1 MASHQRPRRGSNPV
15 HTAAAGADAA
25 EEQGRRVDTQMAR
38 LAAVADLGQ
47 QALEGIDLARLLDK
61 AVTLVVD
68 SLALEFCQVWE
79 LLPAGDMLRLR
90 AGSGWDPEMIGTLTV
105 PLDPLSQPGY
115 TMKAADRVLVLDV
128 KLESRFVPP
137 GFLTEQGVKSGVSVS
152 IPGPEQPFGVL
163 GGHVLEERT
172 FTAEDASFFQSVSN
186 ILAAAIERQRSE
198 EEVRRRSLHDPLT
211 GLANRALLLDRLTQA
226 LARGQRGST
235 EVAVL
240 FLDLDRFK
248 LINDSLGH
256 DVGDQLL
263 VAVAGRLEG
272 ALRGSDTLTR
282 FGGDEF
288 IVLCEEVGDEREAVR
303 LAERLVATFNDPFV
317 IAGNEQHIAASIGVA
332 VSSVR
337 HDRAEALMQ
346 EADAAMYR
354 AKRHSRG
361 QWELFDDSM
370 LASVAG
376 QLRIEEALRG
386 AIERD
391 EMSLVYQPVVSL
403 QSGRV
408 AALEALL
415 RWEHPELGVISP
427 AKFIPIAEDTGMVVS
442 IGEWALRTACRHGA
456 RWAQAHPDR
465 PPVPLLVNLSPRQVA
480 HGRLVEAVA
489 AALAESGLDPAQLGL
504 EITEG
509 VLMEEVRA
517 PVDTLAALKG
527 LGVRVVLDDF
537 GTGYS
542 SLAYLK
548 RFPIDVLK
556 IDRSFVIGLGAEGHG
571 AAIVSAIVAL
581 SGALGIDVIAEGVET
596 ADQLAHLR
604 RLGATSAQG
613 FLFSR
618 PLEPEG
624 IDSMLARASDWPP
637 RLLDG

>member
-1 MASHQRPRRGSNPV
+1 
-15 HTAAAGADAA
+15 
-25 EEQGRRVDTQMAR
+25 MAR

-47 QALEGIDLARLLDK
+47 QALEGIDLVQLFDQ
-61 AVTLVVD
+61 AVALVVD
-68 SLALEFCQVWE
+68 SLALDFCQLWE
-79 LLPAGDMLRLR
+79 LVPAGDALRLR
-90 AGSGWDPEMIGTLTV
+90 AGHGWDHPMIGTLTV
-105 PLDPLSQPGY
+105 PVDPLSQPGY
-115 TMKAADRVLVLDV
+115 TMKAGDRVLVQDV
-128 KLESRFVPP
+128 TLECRFAPP
-137 GFLTEQGVKSGVSVS
+137 SFLIERGVKSGISVS
-152 IPGPEQPFGVL
+152 IPGPDQPFGVL
-163 GGHVLEERT
+163 GGHVLDERI
-172 FTAEDASFFQSVSN
+172 FTPEDASFFQSVSN
-186 ILAAAIERQRSE
+186 ILGAAIERQRGE

-226 LARGQRGST
+226 LARGQRGSS

-248 LINDSLGH
+248 LVNDSLGH

-263 VAVAGRLEG
+263 VAVAGRLQG

-288 IVLCEEVGDEREAVR
+288 IVLCEEVGNEREAVR
-303 LAERLVATFNDPFV
+303 LAERVVATFADPFV
-317 IAGNEQHIAASIGVA
+317 VAGNEHHVSASIGVA
-332 VSSVR
+332 VSNVR
-337 HDRAEALMQ
+337 HDRAEALMR
-346 EADAAMYR
+346 EADTAMYR
-354 AKRHSRG
+354 AKRHRRG

-370 LASVAG
+370 LASATG

-391 EMSLVYQPVVSL
+391 EMRLVYQPVISL
-403 QSGRV
+403 DSGRI

-415 RWEHPELGVISP
+415 RWEHPDLGAISP
-427 AKFIPIAEDTGMVVS
+427 SEFIPIAEDTGMIVS

-456 RWAQAHPDR
+456 SWAQAHPDR
-465 PPVPLLVNLSPRQVA
+465 APVALLVNLSPRQVA
-480 HGRLVEAVA
+480 HGRLVESVA
-489 AALAESGLDPAQLGL
+489 AALAETGLDPAQLGL

-548 RFPIDVLK
+548 QFPIDVLK
-556 IDRSFVIGLGAEGHG
+556 IDRSFVVGLGAEGHG

-581 SGALGIDVIAEGVET
+581 ADALEIEVIAEGVET
-596 ADQLAHLR
+596 PDQLAHLR
-604 RLGATSAQG
+604 RLGTACAQG

-618 PLEPEG
+618 PLEPLA
-624 IDSMLARASDWPP
+624 IASLLARSTDWPP
-637 RLLDG
+637 KLLEY